1 MLMQSFRTCKSEY
14 VDNASI
20 GSAPIKV
27 ITDISDDEV
36 DMVSANEIDYKA
48 LSEDEVVFNDIV
60 SSSTTYRKN
69 NKEVTSDK
77 LSKI

>member
-1 MLMQSFRTCKSEY
+1 M
-14 VDNASI
+14 
-20 GSAPIKV
+20 

-77 LSKI
+77 LSKIWNTCKVSTDEK